1 MKSIFEG
8 IGVAI
13 VTPVLNDKIDYDSMS
28 KLIDNCIENG
38 ASAIVVLGT
47 TGEGVSVS
55 KQEREKIIKF
65 CKEKIDGRAKLIVGT
80 GNNNFKTC
88 YLNTIM
94 AKELGAD
101 GALVVSPYYNKTTQ
115 QGLIEYY
122 NQLSQIGLPLILYN
136 VPSRTGLNIEL
147 ETVNEIIKTNPKVYG
162 IKESTADI
170 SRIIKLCKICRDK
183 IAVYSGEDALNYI
196 FYCLGAN
203 GSISVTA
210 NALAKE
216 VAYVFEMCKENNFK
230 LALQKQNELAN
241 LNESLFCETN
251 PIPVKRLL
259 YSMGLISSPEV
270 RLPLVE
276 LSKKNQEK
284 IDTLAN
290 ELNKKISH

>member
-1 MKSIFEG
+1 MG
-8 IGVAI
+8 
-13 VTPVLNDKIDYDSMS
+13 N
-28 KLIDNCIENG
+28 LIDNCIENG
-38 ASAIVVLGT
+38 ASAIVALGT

-55 KQEREKIIKF
+55 KKERENIIKY
-65 CKEKIDGRAKLIVGT
+65 CKDKINGRAKLIVGT

-88 YLNTIM
+88 HENTLM

-115 QGLIEYY
+115 KGLVEYY
-122 NQLSQIGLPLILYN
+122 HQLSKIGIPLILYN

-147 ETVNEIIKTNPKVYG
+147 ETVNEIIKTNPEVYG

-170 SRIIKLCKICRDK
+170 GRIIKLCNICKDQ
-183 IAVYSGEDALNYI
+183 ISVYSGEDALNYI

-210 NALAKE
+210 NALAKD
-216 VAYVFEMCKENNFK
+216 VAYVFEMCKENNYH
-230 LALQKQNELAN
+230 LALQKQNELED
-241 LNESLFCETN
+241 LNGALFCETN

-259 YSMGLISSPEV
+259 YSMGLIASPEV

-284 IDTLAN
+284 IDSLAS
-290 ELNKKISH
+290 ELNKKFHIKL